1 MLTAAG
7 LFLVHIG
14 HHRRANQIR
23 WAVVT
28 DGITRVGLQHEA
40 AILDLA
46 PLTSRVALKLW
57 RPEVL
62 LVESAWEGFRQ
73 SWKYGIASY
82 PDHPERNNQ
91 KLRDLVAHAKD
102 LGIPT
107 VFWNK
112 EDAVHFER
120 FIESASLFDHIF
132 TVDENCVPRY
142 RERVPDHVTVDTLM
156 FSVQPRIHRFTGI
169 RPTQHRANFVGS
181 YNRAAHDERR
191 ELQHMLFESAARW
204 LGLTVYDRHSDRK
217 AQNYR
222 YPDHIEIDVRPAVPY
237 TQTASIYKEFL
248 VSLNVNT
255 VRDSPTMFSRRLVEI
270 IGCGGL
276 AVTTPALSVDRMFSD
291 YCYTVR
297 SAEEADELFA
307 RLKHDGLSP
316 QDRERMAAGADYVA
330 KHHTWAHRLR
340 QILDVVRGSRSS

>member
-1 MLTAAG
+1 MLIATVLA
-7 LFLVHIG
+7 LFQIG
-14 HHRRANQIR
+14 QRLGRHQTR
-23 WAVVT
+23 WAVIT
-28 DGITRVGLQHEA
+28 DGLTRVGLRGEG
-40 AILDLA
+40 AIVDVA
-46 PLTSRVALKLW
+46 PLGFRACLKVW
-57 RPEVL
+57 RPDVL
-62 LVESAWEGFRQ
+62 LVESAWEGFRG
-73 SWKYGIASY
+73 SWKYGLAAY
-82 PDHPERNNQ
+82 PDHPKRNNR
-91 KLRDLVAHAKD
+91 KLQELVRCAQD

-112 EDAVHFER
+112 EDGVHFER
-120 FIESASLFDHIF
+120 FIDSASLFDHIF
-132 TVDENCVPRY
+132 TVDENCIPRY
-142 RERVPDHVTVDTLM
+142 RERVPAHVTVDTLM
-156 FSVQPRIHRFTGI
+156 FAVQPRIHHFTGI
-169 RPTQHRANFVGS
+169 KPTQQRANFVGS
-181 YNRAAHDERR
+181 YNRAAHAERR

-237 TQTASIYKEFL
+237 TQTASIYKDFL

-307 RLKHDGLSP
+307 RLKRDGLSP

-340 QILDVVRGSRSS
+340 QILDVVHGSRSS